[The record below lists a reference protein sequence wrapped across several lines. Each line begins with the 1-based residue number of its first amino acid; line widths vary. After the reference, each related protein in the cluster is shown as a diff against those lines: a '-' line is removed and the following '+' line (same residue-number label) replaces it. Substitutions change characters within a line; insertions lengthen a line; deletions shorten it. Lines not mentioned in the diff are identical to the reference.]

1 MIEREKKIKIAPSK
15 LRRSKPQE
23 DEEEGKKQIEVTA
36 GAIDKV
42 VDYAFNPSREKIRE
56 MTDINPMQ
64 ARLLPQLDINDT
76 MWQYAIEVSVYRLDA
91 SVYQTVFKKKKP
103 IPPPIIEE
111 FIYRTAQW
119 QKSIHGTNLKAA
131 IDLALAEKEAQAK
144 EEEEILGDFDED

>member
-1 MIEREKKIKIAPSK
+1 MTKRKIIIPLDK
-15 LRRSKPQE
+15 LRRGKPKE
-23 DEEEGKKQIEVTA
+23 GEEEEGQKPIDVTA

-76 MWQYAIEVSVYRLDA
+76 MWQYVIETSVYRLDT
-91 SVYQTVFKKKKP
+91 VMYKTVFKRKRP

-119 QKSIHGTNLKAA
+119 QKSVHGTNLKAA
-131 IDLALAEKEAQAK
+131 IDLALAEKEAQAA
-144 EEEEILGDFDED
+144 EEGDILGGFDDEG

>member
-1 MIEREKKIKIAPSK
+1 MTKKEKKIKIDSSK
-15 LRRSKPQE
+15 LRRGKPE
-23 DEEEGKKQIEVTA
+23 GEEEEQKPIEVTA

-76 MWQYAIEVSVYRLDA
+76 MWQYVIETSVYRLDA
-91 SVYQTVFKKKKP
+91 VMYKTVFKRKRP

-111 FIYRTAQW
+111 FIYRTAQL
-119 QKSIHGTNLKAA
+119 QKSVHGTNLKAA
-131 IDLALAEKEAQAK
+131 IDLALAEKEAQAA
-144 EEEEILGDFDED
+144 EEGEVLGGFDEEG